1 MPSLLKT
8 GLEKET
14 LFQLPVIQAGMRKKM
29 VVAEP
34 GTAQAHREAVL
45 PSTLEA
51 GVRHM
56 GGKEET

>member
-1 MPSLLKT
+1 MPSRLKA

-14 LFQLPVIQAGMRKKM
+14 LFQLPVIPAGMRKKM
-29 VVAEP
+29 AVVEP
-34 GTAQAHREAVL
+34 GTARAPREAAL